1 MAKSSRKFF
10 KFSSAIIFS
19 LAIPFLTPLQASAQ
33 CDPVT
38 AQIYSSGDDNS
49 VFWVNGTPVPGE
61 QTYCHVGSCVPTPIP
76 VPLSDL
82 DEGQSIV
89 LSVAT
94 TNINASQVLSSWDL
108 DITCNGGNHVEITS
122 ENPANYSLYYDPNG
136 GCSGADP
143 PPTDSNG
150 NNWYSFIYNP
160 ASNPFT
166 ETGVPVTA
174 AISYTTLIYDPVNGD
189 AITQVSFNS
198 QAGPVGSCGLLYWRE
213 VMVFPTPEPTLGPS
227 NVTVTNSL
235 ISGSVTTNGNDL
247 YASYAV
253 TVCNSGMPIE
263 SVPVTITDYFSSTM
277 QGNPNTGFCPTPTS
291 GGQGVQYQCNT
302 PYQVIFPIGL
312 PGNGACEAVTVNL
325 INYYY
330 EGDFCDPVTAI
341 AVADW
346 QNASAPVS
354 SNVVTFNIPCA
365 PVPTATPTSSPTA
378 TLTFTPT
385 LTGTPT
391 YTPTFTNTP
400 TITYTPTLTFTPT
413 ITFTPTVTFTPTPT
427 VPDVNTFYVSKN
439 VYNPASDSPV
449 SIFVQYT
456 KYPGPY
462 DLWIYNSAGEHIK
475 TLEST
480 YLSAPISQAYTWDGK
495 NKYGDTCA
503 SGVYIFYL
511 VEPFDQQLKRMILI
525 H

>member
-1 MAKSSRKFF
+1 MRYIYYEMMKNIPEFLR
-10 KFSSAIIFS
+10 FSFGILFC
-19 LAIPFLTPLQASAQ
+19 LTIPLLTVPQARAQ

-38 AQIYSSGDDNS
+38 AQIYSSGDDNT

-94 TNINASQVLSSWDL
+94 TNVNPSQVLSAWDL
-108 DITCNGGNHVEITS
+108 DITCQGGDHVEITS

-136 GCSGADP
+136 NCAGANP
-143 PPTDSNG
+143 PPNDPSG
-150 NNWYSFIYNP
+150 NSWYSFIYNP
-160 ASNPFT
+160 TTNYFT
-166 ETGVPVTA
+166 ETGIPVTA

-198 QAGPVGSCGLLYWRE
+198 SAGPVGSCGILYWRE
-213 VMVFPTPEPTLGPS
+213 VMAFPTPEPTLGPA

-235 ISGSVTTNGNDL
+235 IAGSVTTNGNYL

-253 TVCNSGMPIE
+253 TVCDSGMPIE
-263 SVPVTITDYFSSTM
+263 SVPVTVTDYFSSSM
-277 QGNPNTGFCPTPTS
+277 QGNSNTGYCPTPTS
-291 GGQGVQYQCNT
+291 GGQGVEYQCNS
-302 PYQVIFPIGL
+302 PYLAIFPVGL
-312 PGNGACEAVTVNL
+312 PGDGACEAVTVNL

-330 EGDFCDPVTAI
+330 PNDYCDPVTAI
-341 AVADW
+341 AVVDW

-354 SNVVTFNIPCA
+354 SNVVTFTIPCA
-365 PVPTATPTSSPTA
+365 PGSPTATPTSTF
-378 TLTFTPT
+378 TFTPT
-385 LTGTPT
+385 PTFTPLFTPTPT
-391 YTPTFTNTP
+391 YTP
-400 TITYTPTLTFTPT
+400 TITYTPTVTFTPT
-413 ITFTPTVTFTPTPT
+413 ITFTPTPTIPNI
-427 VPDVNTFYVSKN
+427 DTFYVSKN
-439 VYNPASDSPV
+439 VYNPTSDSPV

-456 KYPGPY
+456 KFPGSY

-480 YLSAPISQAYTWDGK
+480 YLSAPVSQAYTWDGK
-495 NKYGDTCA
+495 NKYGDACA

-511 VEPFDQQLKRMILI
+511 VEPFERQYKRILLI